1 MEAEKMDTYRVYLV
15 DDEPW
20 ALVYLE
26 KIVKW
31 EDLGFRITGKFENSM
46 EAFNQAVS
54 DPPDVIFIDIR
65 MPEMDGLS
73 FMRKAVEAGLPCR
86 FVVISGFAE
95 FSYAQEAIRMGV
107 VCDYCL
113 KPIARD
119 KLTALL
125 GKLHLILE
133 EQKEKQQEKEEIP
146 LTENPVFQELLTY
159 MHGHFQEKL
168 VLKELAEQ
176 FHLNANYCCALFNRD
191 AGGSFSEYLT
201 SIRMKEAERLLT
213 HTTLSLEEI
222 AVQCGIQDYY
232 YFNKVFKKYSGATP
246 SQYRKQRKNPE
257 NRAAMEEI

>member
-1 MEAEKMDTYRVYLV
+1 
-15 DDEPW
+15 
-20 ALVYLE
+20 
-26 KIVKW
+26 
-31 EDLGFRITGKFENSM
+31 
-46 EAFNQAVS
+46 
-54 DPPDVIFIDIR
+54 
-65 MPEMDGLS
+65 
-73 FMRKAVEAGLPCR
+73 
-86 FVVISGFAE
+86 
-95 FSYAQEAIRMGV
+95 MGV

-176 FHLNANYCCALFNRD
+176 FHVNANYCCALFNKD
-191 AGGSFSEYLT
+191 TGGSFSEYLT

>member
-1 MEAEKMDTYRVYLV
+1 MDTYRVYLV

-31 EDLGFRITGKFENSM
+31 EDLGFRITGKYENSV
-46 EAFNQAVS
+46 EAFNQAVA

-73 FMRKAVEAGLPCR
+73 FMKKAVEAGLTCQ

-125 GKLHLILE
+125 NKLYLMLE
-133 EQKEKQQEKEEIP
+133 EQKRQRKEKEEIP

-159 MHGHFQEKL
+159 MHEHFQEKL
-168 VLKELAEQ
+168 VLKELAER
-176 FHLNANYCCALFNRD
+176 FHLNANYCCALFNKD
-191 AGGSFSEYLT
+191 TGGSFSEYLT

-257 NRAAMEEI
+257 NRVATEEQ